1 MEDKHYELLL
11 IKHIWILLDSYVVQT
26 NVHKMNKAEQRAF
39 RWLVGT
45 VIAYGPKEEIMKTEF
60 ASESNHEEDN
70 SD

>member
-1 MEDKHYELLL
+1 MEDQHYELLL

-60 ASESNHEEDN
+60 ASESNQEDN

>member
-60 ASESNHEEDN
+60 ASESNQEDN

>member
-1 MEDKHYELLL
+1 MEDQHYELLL
-11 IKHIWILLDSYVVQT
+11 IKHIWRLLDSYVVQT
-26 NVHKMNKAEQRAF
+26 NVHKMNKADQRAF

-60 ASESNHEEDN
+60 ASESNQEDN

>member
-1 MEDKHYELLL
+1 MPRHYELLL

-39 RWLVGT
+39 EWLVGT

-60 ASESNHEEDN
+60 ASDSNQEDDN
-70 SD
+70 D